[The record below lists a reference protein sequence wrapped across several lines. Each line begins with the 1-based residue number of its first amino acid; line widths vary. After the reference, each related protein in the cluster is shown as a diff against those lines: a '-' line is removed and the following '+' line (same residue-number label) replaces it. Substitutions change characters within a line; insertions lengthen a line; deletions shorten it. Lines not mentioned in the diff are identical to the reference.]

1 MKVIF
6 VCPSTGCL
14 SNEGYFCLLLWSE
27 NVWGHKQ
34 NISMPS
40 SGRLSFAKITEGWWS
55 RITIT
60 NARNPVSRR
69 TPRRANEAVGSD
81 VSMWNWCKIRTIRA
95 VWKPNAIKVGLVFV
109 CLDSN
114 ACLAK
119 MTACCKKSKPRTKI
133 HMYCSFK
140 GIILLKACRIRWQKW
155 ACGAMSMSSTLEERS
170 TAMIWVVWTWRP
182 PPNQLKNHHRRRFGM
197 CLDKSTGRTKQVALA
212 LQRLIVDMSRDQ
224 QDVQF
229 YTGEYSAKKFEVSRN
244 LLPELH
250 AGVVRLEEEE
260 AERADLEEPHVG
272 NRERALSILRRLTF
286 GMQRCVAKSNAEMA
300 YQLLFQQEQLVTY
313 TGYQMFFRFV
323 AYAILRTRHEALQ
336 AIIDARPDL
345 RAVAL
350 DVVDNDDPTGED
362 LVPILEIGSVEVL
375 DKDVDDAAREDA
387 EKHREQRVVSTNQKD
402 DYLHRGSSALL
413 SSMSMV
419 MYARFVRRVPKSRV
433 ALPDYVNLFPFAE
446 HYAHF
451 STSLQDLLRLSR
463 CFVCF
468 FFVKFLLPH

>member
-1 MKVIF
+1 MIQNHYHKCTKSCF
-6 VCPSTGCL
+6 KKNAKQGKRGCRFGCFHVEL
-14 SNEGYFCLLLWSE
+14 VQDPEHPRRRKTKCYKGWPRVRVSGFKRLPGKEDSVLQEEQTKNENPHVLQLQRDHPFEGMSNPVAEVSMRC
-27 NVWGHKQ
+27 NVDVKYIGRAF
-34 NISMPS
+34 NSDDL
-40 SGRLSFAKITEGWWS
+40 GRLNVETTSEPA
-55 RITIT
+55 
-60 NARNPVSRR
+60 
-69 TPRRANEAVGSD
+69 
-81 VSMWNWCKIRTIRA
+81 
-95 VWKPNAIKVGLVFV
+95 
-109 CLDSN
+109 
-114 ACLAK
+114 
-119 MTACCKKSKPRTKI
+119 
-133 HMYCSFK
+133 
-140 GIILLKACRIRWQKW
+140 
-155 ACGAMSMSSTLEERS
+155 EE
-170 TAMIWVVWTWRP
+170 P
-182 PPNQLKNHHRRRFGM
+182 PQRRRRFGIS
-197 CLDKSTGRTKQVALA
+197 LDKSTGRTKQVALA

-336 AIIDARPDL
+336 AIVDARPDL

-350 DVVDNDDPTGED
+350 DVVDNDDPAGED

-433 ALPDYVNLFPFAE
+433 GLPDYVNLFPFAE

-451 STSLQDLLRLSR
+451 STSLQDLRR
-463 CFVCF
+463 CRVVLFVF
-468 FFVKFLLPH
+468 SL